1 MKLETFVKNNHMKV
15 EWKNKI
21 ANKIMKKYINQ
32 FKYIDTYIYWYDDE
46 QQPNTN
52 TWLDIEG
59 IGYGWLWLI
68 YKQSEKLQRKA
79 VIKEAMKLYKIGTN
93 KICMQK
99 ENDVISIFLESKY
112 KDAILKIRVSN
123 KELHY
128 QL

>member
-1 MKLETFVKNNHMKV
+1 MNLETFVKNNHMKV

-21 ANKIMKKYINQ
+21 ANKTMKKYINQ

-59 IGYGWLWLI
+59 IGYGWLWLV

>member
-1 MKLETFVKNNHMKV
+1 MNLETFVKNNNMNV
-15 EWKNKI
+15 LWKNKI
-21 ANKIMKKYINQ
+21 TNKTMKRYINQ

-59 IGYGWLWLI
+59 IGYGWLWLV

-99 ENDVISIFLESKY
+99 ENDVISIFFESKY

>member
-21 ANKIMKKYINQ
+21 ANKKMKKYINQ

-59 IGYGWLWLI
+59 IGYGWLWLV

-99 ENDVISIFLESKY
+99 ENDIISIFLESKY